1 MWLVRF
7 DNFGSVFRVNPPRV
21 AQKSLGLP
29 GRWLPANPL
38 PLTRHGNLRREK
50 ASAGAR
56 SIRRMGVWVEVISCC
71 PHAGNAC
78 LAVAPMITG
87 CLNLNPAGRAIGRM
101 WRGSRGVV
109 AEGCGEGKR
118 WVTVEPSGFA
128 EKEKIQMDSVQR
140 STAAIGWRVQC
151 KRVRCCH
158 YYCHYNNYYYESPYF
173 RCAQD
178 QGKTLK
184 LILVPCDI
192 VLMGIVLMRWWW
204 K

>member
-21 AQKSLGLP
+21 SQKSLGLP

-38 PLTRHGNLRREK
+38 PLTRHGNLKREK
-50 ASAGAR
+50 ASASAR

-87 CLNLNPAGRAIGRM
+87 CLNLNPAGRAISRM
-101 WRGSRGVV
+101 WRSSRGVV
-109 AEGCGEGKR
+109 AEGRGEGKR
-118 WVTVEPSGFA
+118 WVTVKRSGFA
-128 EKEKIQMDSVQR
+128 ERRR
-140 STAAIGWRVQC
+140 SNAQQQQC
-151 KRVRCCH
+151 KHVRRCH
-158 YYCHYNNYYYESPYF
+158 YYCHYNNYYDESPYF
-173 RCAQD
+173 RCAQAR
-178 QGKTLK
+178 GKTLE

-192 VLMGIVLMRWWW
+192 VLTGIVMMRWWW

>member
-21 AQKSLGLP
+21 SQKSLGLP

-38 PLTRHGNLRREK
+38 PLTRHGNLKREK
-50 ASAGAR
+50 ASASAR
-56 SIRRMGVWVEVISCC
+56 SIRRMGVSVEVISCC

-109 AEGCGEGKR
+109 AEGRGEGKR
-118 WVTVEPSGFA
+118 WVTVKRSGFA
-128 EKEKIQMDSVQR
+128 ERRKSNTQQQLLVGER
-140 STAAIGWRVQC
+140 SANTWGAVIMIVIIIIIIMKAHIFCVHRPRAKLLSSSLFLVTLFWRQ
-151 KRVRCCH
+151 
-158 YYCHYNNYYYESPYF
+158 
-173 RCAQD
+173 
-178 QGKTLK
+178 
-184 LILVPCDI
+184 
-192 VLMGIVLMRWWW
+192 
-204 K
+204 

>member
-7 DNFGSVFRVNPPRV
+7 DNFGSVFRLNPPRV
-21 AQKSLGLP
+21 SQKSLGLP

-38 PLTRHGNLRREK
+38 PLTRHGNLKRGK

-109 AEGCGEGKR
+109 AEGRGEGKR
-118 WVTVEPSGFA
+118 WVTVKPSGFA
-128 EKEKIQMDSVQR
+128 ERRR
-140 STAAIGWRVQC
+140 SRWTVS
-151 KRVRCCH
+151 
-158 YYCHYNNYYYESPYF
+158 N
-173 RCAQD
+173 AQ
-178 QGKTLK
+178 QQLLVGERSANTWGAVIIIVIIIIIIMKAHIFGVHRPRAKLLSSSLFHVTLF
-184 LILVPCDI
+184 
-192 VLMGIVLMRWWW
+192 WWE
-204 K
+204 

>member
-7 DNFGSVFRVNPPRV
+7 DNFGSVFRLNPPRV
-21 AQKSLGLP
+21 SQKSLGLP

-38 PLTRHGNLRREK
+38 PLTRHGNLKRGK

-109 AEGCGEGKR
+109 AEGRGEGKR
-118 WVTVEPSGFA
+118 WVTVKHPVLQKGEDPDGQCPTLNSGYWLA
-128 EKEKIQMDSVQR
+128 SAVQTR
-140 STAAIGWRVQC
+140 EALSLLL
-151 KRVRCCH
+151 
-158 YYCHYNNYYYESPYF
+158 S
-173 RCAQD
+173 
-178 QGKTLK
+178 L
-184 LILVPCDI
+184 
-192 VLMGIVLMRWWW
+192 
-204 K
+204 